1 MIGTS
6 VMKELME
13 IRISKMILK
22 NLFVPLNVA
31 SNFEQTLLC
40 KVAIFEE
47 YLIFNYLIVRFVNQP
62 TQLRKTFLK
71 LT

>member
-1 MIGTS
+1 MIVTS

-47 YLIFNYLIVRFVNQP
+47 YLTFNYFIVRFVNQP
-62 TQLRKTFLK
+62 TQLRKIFLK